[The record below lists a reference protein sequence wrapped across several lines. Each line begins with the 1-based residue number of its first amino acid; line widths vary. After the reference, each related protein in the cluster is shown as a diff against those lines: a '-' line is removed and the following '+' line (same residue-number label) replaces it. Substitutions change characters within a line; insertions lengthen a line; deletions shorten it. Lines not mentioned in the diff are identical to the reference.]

1 MLMQFRI
8 SAEMLFFRILTP
20 TGSNAMDVATLRDIS
35 VLEQDF
41 Q

>member
-8 SAEMLFFRILTP
+8 SAEMLFLPDIDANRLY
-20 TGSNAMDVATLRDIS
+20 AMHMATLRDIS